1 MLDMYKKCM
10 LTGSCMTELQS
21 CLDKSITQA
30 YMIEFDKDTPMMP
43 EIYLN
48 LSQYYQQ
55 AKHVIFEFSLCSKQI
70 TQQQRYNILGDT
82 SCVAAGS

>member
-1 MLDMYKKCM
+1 
-10 LTGSCMTELQS
+10 
-21 CLDKSITQA
+21 
-30 YMIEFDKDTPMMP
+30 MMP

-70 TQQQRYNILGDT
+70 TQHQKYNILGDT